1 MRITEFVQVVPR
13 FFLAVIVI
21 ALFGPGL
28 DRLIL
33 LLGLTSWP
41 WIARVVRAEVLSL
54 KQREF
59 VEAARSPGAGHLRIL
74 FARYCRTRCHPS
86 WWWCP

>member
-1 MRITEFVQVVPR
+1 MRVTEFVQVVPR

-21 ALFGPGL
+21 ALFGPGV
-28 DRLIL
+28 DRLIV

-54 KQREF
+54 KHREF
-59 VEAARSPGAGHLRIL
+59 VEAARSMGARPWWLS
-74 FARYCRTRCHPS
+74 CPSTRPA
-86 WWWCP
+86 